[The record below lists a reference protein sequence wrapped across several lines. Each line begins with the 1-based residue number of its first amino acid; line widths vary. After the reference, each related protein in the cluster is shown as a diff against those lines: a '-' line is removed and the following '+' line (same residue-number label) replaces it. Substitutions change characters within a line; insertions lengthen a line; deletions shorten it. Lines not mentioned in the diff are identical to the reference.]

1 MEIGSVRRR
10 GNVLDVFDVRGRI
23 IGTIGIGSQDELLQW
38 TSDTVVVRRGR
49 LIYHYDARGRIKGI
63 RPGSSR

>member
-63 RPGSSR
+63 RPG